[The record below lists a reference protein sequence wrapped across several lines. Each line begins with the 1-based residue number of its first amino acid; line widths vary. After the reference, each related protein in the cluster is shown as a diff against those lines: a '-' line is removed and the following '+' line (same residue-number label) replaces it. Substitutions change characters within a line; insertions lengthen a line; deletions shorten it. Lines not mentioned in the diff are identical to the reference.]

1 MPRSSFGY
9 LGGVLGLVLALL
21 LTGCIGAYQ
30 VKADH
35 PTGAGSLTP
44 TVEDKDAGLV
54 GIAGGLDIKAYQVIA
69 VSLFPVTDLT
79 IKDEGDWVGPLLSG
93 ALFLLVP
100 SPVDA
105 AAAPPELPASYQA
118 VHQGYVDLASGLFAR
133 VVNLTETSWQPG
145 AEKALRL
152 DGRISRLGEGSQ
164 AARAFL
170 GLYGAGKARAQSDMT
185 FTDAQT
191 GQPVLVTAD
200 RRVAQMGVFG
210 GDSKDHLKE
219 AFDDMA
225 RDLAR
230 FLLRLSRGEAPRKE

>member
-1 MPRSSFGY
+1 MRGRRALHIARSSSGV
-9 LGGVLGLVLALL
+9 LNGVLGGALGLALSLL
-21 LTGCIGAYQ
+21 LTGCFGAYQ

-79 IKDEGDWVGPLLSG
+79 IKDEGDRRLAASMS
-93 ALFLLVP
+93 AFFQSELVRRLR
-100 SPVDA
+100 
-105 AAAPPELPASYQA
+105 E
-118 VHQGYVDLASGLFAR
+118 SGLFAR

-185 FTDAQT
+185 LTDTQT